1 MSRTPQLFRII
12 VALDG
17 LFTSGDMSPA
27 TKTTEAR

>member
-17 LFTSGDMSPA
+17 LITSDDISPVDQDH
-27 TKTTEAR
+27 